1 VKFTASD
8 RLAFEDS
15 HQVLHEKSSRAAASP
30 LDRMSPEEETSISD
44 APWDE
49 NEPVDMNYT
58 LASDVAVLESE
69 PEETMA
75 GTGHEGVVDATADI
89 SKFPS
94 KNDLWLWTY
103 SSIICCSIC
112 IMCKLECGLM
122 HNVTDSCPADD
133 AHCSSAMQ

>member
-1 VKFTASD
+1 MKFTASD

-94 KNDLWLWTY
+94 KNDL
-103 SSIICCSIC
+103 
-112 IMCKLECGLM
+112 
-122 HNVTDSCPADD
+122 
-133 AHCSSAMQ
+133 